1 MPAPSFRFSPDSN
14 PFLAW
19 RRAPEEWA
27 ALWRHL
33 AEESGLALDEPL
45 TLALSGGADS
55 VLLTHLVWSAVPRP
69 PMVCVHV
76 DHGLRGA
83 EGHADASFCARLC
96 QQLEIPF
103 GLRRVVLDPRAPGLE
118 ARAREA
124 RYRVLVEEARASG
137 HTTILTGHHADDG
150 LETLLMRWVR
160 GTRREGL
167 AGLRARRSFR
177 FAPEVTLV
185 RPQLSLRKEQVRH
198 MLRGAGLGWREDS
211 SNLDS
216 RFRRNQVRNE
226 LLPRI
231 AELAGPLAVD
241 NLFAFV
247 GAVEKLEHDLR
258 KATGHL
264 KWAPPAFAAPG
275 SRPVRGHE
283 EHARGGTLARGE
295 LMRLTG
301 ALRRHALSQLLL
313 TAIGRAPSRSLLD
326 LILKDLESGRC
337 TRRSLPAGWSL
348 WLRASQLHLEPPPVQ
363 TPLDHTGH
371 APNQLELPFPAPG
384 NVRAAETSREY
395 RAHLSLPGS
404 VSLVDGRRVTAELLA
419 RPAGAPVPRTPFEV
433 ELDAECLPVPH
444 RRGLT
449 VRWARRGE
457 RFHPLGSPGSKAL
470 RRLLAEVGVARAD
483 RDRVPLVCSGD
494 EIVWVCGVRPAQACR
509 VGPRTRLRLRL
520 GLYESSDTTALS

>member
-1 MPAPSFRFSPDSN
+1 MPAPSFRFAPDSN

-27 ALWRHL
+27 GLWRHL
-33 AEESGLALDEPL
+33 AEESGLAPDEPL

-69 PMVCVHV
+69 PMVCIHV

-83 EGHADASFCARLC
+83 EGLADASFCARLC

-103 GLRRVVLDPRAPGLE
+103 GARRVVLDPRANGLE

-124 RYRVLVEEARASG
+124 RYRALVEEARASG

-177 FAPEVTLV
+177 FAPEVSLV
-185 RPQLSLRKEQVRH
+185 RPLLSLRRQEVRR

-231 AELAGPLAVD
+231 AELAGPVAVD

-247 GAVEKLEHDLR
+247 GAVEKLEHSLR
-258 KATGHL
+258 KATRHL
-264 KWAPPAFAAPG
+264 KWAPPAFPL
-275 SRPVRGHE
+275 SPRGPE
-283 EHARGGTLARGE
+283 GRVLGGTLARGE
-295 LMRLTG
+295 LMALSP

-313 TAIGRAPSRSLLD
+313 GAIGRAPSRSLLD
-326 LILKDLESGRC
+326 LILEDLEAGRC
-337 TRRSLPAGWSL
+337 SRRSLPAGWSL
-348 WLRASQLHLEPPPVQ
+348 WLRASQLHLEAPPAGAAVEG
-363 TPLDHTGH
+363 DRY
-371 APNQLELPFPAPG
+371 ASNQLELPFPALRNP
-384 NVRAAETSREY
+384 ETPREY
-395 RAHLSLPGS
+395 RALLSLPGS
-404 VSLVDGRRVTAELLA
+404 VRLADGRRVSAELVA
-419 RPAGAPVPRTPFEV
+419 RPPGSPVPRTPFEV
-433 ELDAECLPVPH
+433 ELDAECLPLPH
-444 RRGLT
+444 RQGLT

-457 RFHPLGSPGSKAL
+457 RFHPLGSSGSKAL
-470 RRLLAEVGVARAD
+470 RRLLAEVGVARAE
-483 RDRVPLVCSGD
+483 RDRVPLVCSGE

-509 VGPRTRLRLRL
+509 VRPTTRLRLRL
-520 GLYESSDTTALS
+520 ACSNPATRHRPHSPSPG

>member
-19 RRAPEEWA
+19 RRAPEEWGG
-27 ALWRHL
+27 LWRRL
-33 AEESGLALDEPL
+33 AEESGLAPDEPL

-55 VLLTHLVWSAVPRP
+55 VLLTHLVWSAEPRP
-69 PMVCVHV
+69 PMACVHV

-83 EGHADASFCARLC
+83 EGLADVSFCARLC

-103 GLRRVVLDPRAPGLE
+103 GLRRIVLDPRAPGLE

-185 RPQLSLRKEQVRH
+185 RPLLSLRREEVRRT
-198 MLRGAGLGWREDS
+198 LRGAGLGWREDS
-211 SNLDS
+211 SNLDP
-216 RFRRNQVRNE
+216 RFRRNQVRNQ

-231 AELAGPLAVD
+231 AEVAGPVAVD

-247 GAVEKLEHDLR
+247 GAVEKLEHNLR

-264 KWAPPAFAAPG
+264 KWAPPAYALSRRGPEGRVLGG
-275 SRPVRGHE
+275 S
-283 EHARGGTLARGE
+283 LARGE
-295 LMRLTG
+295 LMALST
-301 ALRRHALSQLLL
+301 ALRRHALSRLLL
-313 TAIGRAPSRSLLD
+313 SAIGRAPSRSLLD
-326 LILKDLESGRC
+326 LVLKDLEAGRC
-337 TRRSLPAGWSL
+337 TRHALPAGWSL
-348 WLRASQLHLEPPPVQ
+348 WLRASRLHLEPPPARAVV
-363 TPLDHTGH
+363 DRRGC
-371 APNQLELPFPAPG
+371 ANRQLELPYPARG
-384 NVRAAETSREY
+384 NGQAAEY
-395 RAHLSLPGS
+395 RVRLSLPGS
-404 VSLVDGRRVTAELLA
+404 VRLIDGRRVSAELVA
-419 RPAGAPVPRTPFEV
+419 RPPGAPVPRAPFEV
-433 ELDAECLPVPH
+433 ELDAERLPVPY
-444 RRGLT
+444 RQGLS

-470 RRLLAEVGVARAD
+470 RRLLAEAGVARAD
-483 RDRVPLVCSGD
+483 RDRVPLVCGGD
-494 EIVWVCGVRPAQACR
+494 EIIWVCGVRPAQACR
-509 VGPRTRLRLRL
+509 VGPTTRLCLRLRL
-520 GLYESSDTTALS
+520 FESSDAAPLS